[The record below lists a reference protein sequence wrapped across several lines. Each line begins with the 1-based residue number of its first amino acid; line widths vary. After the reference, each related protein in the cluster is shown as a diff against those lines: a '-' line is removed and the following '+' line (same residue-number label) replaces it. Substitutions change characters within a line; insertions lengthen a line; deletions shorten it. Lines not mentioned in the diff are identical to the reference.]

1 MPFLRIFTAKRFTLT
16 KKYDIIKA
24 KNFLLYQKKISEKL

>member
-1 MPFLRIFTAKRFTLT
+1 MLLLGISAAKRFTLT